1 MEGELIEKKD
11 TRKQNCL
18 PRVGTEKK
26 SGDSTRKIA
35 PLGGGLVREMI
46 RCGRATCK
54 CANGSPHGPYYYRV
68 WMVRGIRYK
77 AYVKKADVDRI
88 KATIETFRAQRR
100 KQQESAA
107 EAKTMMREIREER
120 RNVYAILRL
129 RGVKI

>member
-1 MEGELIEKKD
+1 MARKLIEKKD
-11 TRKQNCL
+11 TRKQNRL
-18 PRVGTEKK
+18 PRAGAKKK

-35 PLGGGLVREMI
+35 PQGGLVREMI
-46 RCGRATCK
+46 RCGRSNCK
-54 CANGSPHGPYYYRV
+54 CASGSLHGPYYYQV
-68 WMVRGIRYK
+68 WMARGTRYK

-107 EAKTMMREIREER
+107 EVKTLLRESREER